1 MTENENETET
11 TVEAELLATLKEG
24 NTKLI
29 QAMIDAEYGFDPNQL
44 LKLRVDLL
52 TDVLIDSQIV
62 DQEQL
67 ELRWELMLSEV
78 LSEVINQITKQNE
91 ILEREANE

>member
-24 NTKLI
+24 NAKLI
-29 QAMIDAEYGFDPNQL
+29 QAMVDAEYGFDPNQL

-78 LSEVINQITKQNE
+78 LSDVINQITKQNE

>member
-1 MTENENETET
+1 MTENENETT
-11 TVEAELLATLKEG
+11 DQTELLATLKEG
-24 NTKLI
+24 NAKLI
-29 QAMIDAEYGFDPNQL
+29 QAMVDAEYGFDPNQL

-78 LSEVINQITKQNE
+78 LSDVINQITKQNE